1 MSRLYTQLLG
11 AGLSLL
17 TLSAF
22 AQEAASDA
30 NSVTAQ
36 WQPYD
41 FNFTFMGLSTYY
53 SCSGLENRL
62 EQILLQ
68 LGAKPDMQV
77 SASGCFNGDRVS
89 KMVTARVRATMPV
102 EVAATADTAQSTDAT
117 SIKAQRKT
125 ITLNT
130 QISGYTGSGDC
141 ELMEQVRDRLLPAIK
156 LKALENNLHCI
167 PWQEMLFNQTV
178 KVPALIAEKNA
189 MNK

>member
-1 MSRLYTQLLG
+1 MNRLYTQLLG
-11 AGLSLL
+11 GSLSLFA
-17 TLSAF
+17 LSAF
-22 AQEAASDA
+22 AQEGASDA
-30 NSVTAQ
+30 NAVTAQ
-36 WQPYD
+36 WQPYS
-41 FNFTFMGLSTYY
+41 FNFAFMGFSTYY

-68 LGAKPDMQV
+68 LGAKSDVQV
-77 SASGCFNGDRVS
+77 NAAGCFEGDRVS
-89 KMVTARVRATMPV
+89 KMVTASVRVAMPV
-102 EVAATADTAQSTDAT
+102 EVAAAADAAQSTDAT

-178 KVPALIAEKNA
+178 KVPALIPDKSAASK
-189 MNK
+189 